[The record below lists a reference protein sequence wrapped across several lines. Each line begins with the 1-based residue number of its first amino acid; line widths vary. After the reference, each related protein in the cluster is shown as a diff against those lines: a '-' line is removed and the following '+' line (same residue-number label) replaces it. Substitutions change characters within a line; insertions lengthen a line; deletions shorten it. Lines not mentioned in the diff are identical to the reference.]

1 MARRRNAASQQLE
14 SPLNTPKFK
23 ADLDTQART
32 ALTKG
37 SKGQLGRQERIKRDQ
52 DQAERA
58 SYKLNRKQKF

>member
-1 MARRRNAASQQLE
+1 MKHRAEQLE

-23 ADLDTQART
+23 ADLDKQART
-32 ALTKG
+32 ALAKG
-37 SKGQLGRQERIKRDQ
+37 GGKMQSRQERIKREQ